1 MFDESKKDACD
12 LSKFINQLAF
22 DVVFAPIEYQLKQ
35 VPLLK
40 VSYSLNANVAF
51 VNDLYVAL
59 IVCVY
64 ANLLCVS

>member
-35 VPLLK
+35 VPSLK
-40 VSYSLNANVAF
+40 VSYSQR
-51 VNDLYVAL
+51 
-59 IVCVY
+59 
-64 ANLLCVS
+64 

>member
-51 VNDLYVAL
+51 VNDLYIACCL
-59 IVCVY
+59 CY
-64 ANLLCVS
+64 HGNLLYVS